1 VLFSLHVSLPHVH
14 VETSVFHKIKVNIVQ
29 LVIKMKNIY
38 IQIMLFF
45 SLLSYW

>member
-14 VETSVFHKIKVNIVQ
+14 VETSVFYKIKVNIVQ
-29 LVIKMKNIY
+29 LVIKMK
-38 IQIMLFF
+38 IMLFF